1 MRMSKKTLF
10 QNVSKLRDI
19 TGELAAISVDH
30 DMTPKEREETKAMVE
45 EERRKEESSSGKFI
59 FRVRGLEQVHKQMMK
74 KSK

>member
-1 MRMSKKTLF
+1 MSKKTLF

-59 FRVRGLEQVHKQMMK
+59 FRVRVPPWNRYIKKMMK
-74 KSK
+74 EK